1 MNQNNIVKSAAL
13 LKSMGHPIRLRI
25 IITLSNNLQMTVT
38 ELSNYLCVDQPIMSL
53 HLAVLRKHKIIKVE
67 KEGKQSKYSILEKS
81 MQQIALISYYSGC

>member
-67 KEGKQSKYSILEKS
+67 KAENVGSNKILSSRYSFKLR
-81 MQQIALISYYSGC
+81 